1 MTTIQKCLS
10 CHKPDC
16 DNCVGTRRDKHNK
29 NAEIVGENLKR
40 IMKEKNLSNIR
51 LGEMCGV
58 DRRTI
63 SGYRHGKKMPR
74 KDIMLALCEAL
85 ECTVEELTQSS

>member
-10 CHKPDC
+10 CHKPFCDDC
-16 DNCVGTRRDKHNK
+16 AGKHNK

-40 IMKEKNLSNIR
+40 MMKEKNLSNIR